1 MPIDRGRGTAR
12 PLSTDFQN
20 RVARMRGAATHLP
33 LPQALPS
40 VGRQR
45 LHFEQSPKRVRVE
58 FAGTVVADSLSP
70 LLLLEST
77 YLPVYYF
84 PFTDIRTE
92 FLVESA
98 HRTVC
103 PYKGDARYWHVQ
115 VGDRR
120 AENALWAYLDPI
132 ESAAALGGHAAFYWD
147 KMDRWL
153 EEDEE
158 VIRHPRDPYH
168 RVDVVRSF
176 RTVEAVLA
184 SRVLARSNA
193 SFFLFETG
201 MPTRYYIPKSDVRMD
216 LLRESPTTTQC
227 PYKGTASYWSAV
239 LDGKTWTDVAWCYE
253 NPLPECPRIAGF
265 MSFYAEKLDFLT
277 VDGRPAPGPRP

>member
-1 MPIDRGRGTAR
+1 MAIDRPGAVREPQANTQQG
-12 PLSTDFQN
+12 SN
-20 RVARMRGAATHLP
+20 SMRGVTSSLSLP
-33 LPQALPS
+33 PASPS
-40 VGRQR
+40 VGRHR
-45 LHFEQSPKRVRVE
+45 LHIEQSPKRVRVE
-58 FAGTVVADSLSP
+58 FAGEVVADCLAP

-120 AENALWAYLDPI
+120 AENAMWAYLEPI

-158 VIRHPRDPYH
+158 VLRHPRDPYH
-168 RVDVVRSF
+168 RVDVVRSL
-176 RTVEAVLA
+176 RKVEAVL
-184 SRVLARSNA
+184 SGEVLARS
-193 SFFLFETG
+193 SSSLFLFETG

-216 LLRESPTTTQC
+216 LFVKSPTITQC

-239 LDGKTWTDVAWCYE
+239 LDGRTWNDLAWSYE
-253 NPLPECPRIAGF
+253 DPLPECPRIEGY
-265 MSFYAEKLDFLT
+265 MSFYAEKLDSLT
-277 VDGRPAPGPRP
+277 VDGRPAAAPARS

>member
-1 MPIDRGRGTAR
+1 
-12 PLSTDFQN
+12 
-20 RVARMRGAATHLP
+20 MRE
-33 LPQALPS
+33 S
-40 VGRQR
+40 VGSLQLPPVLESLDRHQ
-45 LHFEQSPKRVRVE
+45 LHIEPSPKRVRVE
-58 FAGTVVADSLSP
+58 FAGAVIADSLSP

-84 PFTDIRTE
+84 PFTDIRTK
-92 FLVESA
+92 FLVESS

-120 AENALWAYLDPI
+120 AENALWAYLNPV

-147 KMDRWL
+147 RMDRWL

-168 RVDVVRSF
+168 RVDVVRSL
-176 RTVEAVLA
+176 RTVEAVVGGQ
-184 SRVLARSNA
+184 VLARST
-193 SFFLFETG
+193 SSLFLFETG

-216 LLRESPTTTQC
+216 LLRQSPSRTQC

-239 LDGKTWTDVAWCYE
+239 LEARTLSDLAWCYE
-253 NPLPECPRIAGF
+253 DPLPECPRIKGLI
-265 MSFYAEKLDFLT
+265 SFYAEKLDSLT
-277 VDGRPAPGPRP
+277 VDGRPFEPPRP

>member
-1 MPIDRGRGTAR
+1 LAERIDG
-12 PLSTDFQN
+12 
-20 RVARMRGAATHLP
+20 MRGATTNLSLP
-33 LPQALPS
+33 PVLPS
-40 VGRQR
+40 IGRHR
-45 LHFEQSPKRVRVE
+45 LHIEQSPKRVRVE
-58 FAGTVVADSLSP
+58 FAGAVVADSLSP

-84 PFTDIRTE
+84 PFSDIRTE
-92 FLVESA
+92 FLIESA

-103 PYKGDARYWHVQ
+103 PYKGDARYWHIQ
-115 VGDRR
+115 VAGRR
-120 AENALWAYLDPI
+120 AENALWAYLEPI

-184 SRVLARSNA
+184 GRALARSNA
-193 SFFLFETG
+193 TFFLFETW
-201 MPTRYYIPKSDVRMD
+201 MPTRYYIPKSDIRMD
-216 LLRESPTTTQC
+216 LLTPSASRTQC
-227 PYKGTASYWSAV
+227 PYKGTASYWSAT
-239 LDGKTWTDVAWCYE
+239 LEGKTWEDVGWSYE
-253 NPLPECPRIAGF
+253 DPLPECPRIKGF
-265 MSFYAEKLDFLT
+265 ISFYAEKLDFLT
-277 VDGRPAPGPRP
+277 VDDRPATGPRP